1 MAPSIKQAAVFIGGR
16 ISDVVVYSIIV
27 GLSCA
32 VPFILPYS
40 SSHYHCNKI
49 TKIISQSA
57 NKDEI
62 SDNGTYI
69 VWQIGKSSQHIMACI
84 NKERHNRTITDG

>member
-1 MAPSIKQAAVFIGGR
+1 MAPSIKQAAVFIGGQ

-40 SSHYHCNKI
+40 IASSHYHCNKI
-49 TKIISQSA
+49 TKVISQSA
-57 NKDEI
+57 SKDEI
-62 SDNGTYI
+62 SDNGT
-69 VWQIGKSSQHIMACI
+69 
-84 NKERHNRTITDG
+84 